1 MEFSNPVVSDHD
13 SRNIFLTCQLNL
25 FTLTIHGYC
34 EYVRHRW
41 DSNQGSNCIGNFVS
55 LIVGFQGQNFKIWS
69 HHSAFPREDPNHRG
83 GGVKLLFSKIFA
95 ENCMKMKEIGPGAR
109 PKRFSWNCHWISIPH
124 GRKWIVTYLDETYT
138 GFYGSNFKVKVAQKV
153 FQKPLSWKVFVW
165 LNLQLK
171 RWLYPPDR
179 TSWTQKTTYSPQ
191 KAKFLQLDR
200 GWCKT
205 SNLSVIFIKLILN
218 NFPEIQI

>member
-25 FTLTIHGYC
+25 FTLTTHGYC

-69 HHSAFPREDPNHRG
+69 HHSAFPREDPNRRG

-138 GFYGSNFKVKVAQKV
+138 GFYGSNFKVKVAKKV
-153 FQKPLSWKVFVW
+153 FQKASFLKSIRLVELATQEMIISSWPNILDSKD
-165 LNLQLK
+165 NLLPSK
-171 RWLYPPDR
+171 
-179 TSWTQKTTYSPQ
+179 SKISPTWS
-191 KAKFLQLDR
+191 
-200 GWCKT
+200 G
-205 SNLSVIFIKLILN
+205 VV
-218 NFPEIQI
+218 